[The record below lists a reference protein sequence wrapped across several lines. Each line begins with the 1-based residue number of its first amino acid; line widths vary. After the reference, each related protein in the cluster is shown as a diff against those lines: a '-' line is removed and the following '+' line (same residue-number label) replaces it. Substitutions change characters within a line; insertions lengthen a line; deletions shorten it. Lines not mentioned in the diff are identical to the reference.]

1 MGYQNCVIVGS
12 DLFDLKASIIETAFE
27 KLLHMRWYGT
37 CRRWWLFIRA
47 KTKQSSYFP
56 KKNWEQILFLKRQW
70 RI

>member
-12 DLFDLKASIIETAFE
+12 DLFDKSEHNWNGFW
-27 KLLHMRWYGT
+27 KLVTWGGRT
-37 CRRWWLFIRA
+37 CRRWWLLFIRA

-56 KKNWEQILFLKRQW
+56 KQNWEQILFLKRQW